1 MLGGMNMQ
9 YIDLHVHSTC
19 SDGTFTP
26 EQIVD
31 LAVDK
36 GLAAFALTDHD
47 TVAGVGRA
55 LTAARGKSLTVI
67 PGVELSCEYTVT
79 PSRKKEIHILGY
91 QLDHENKVLIE
102 RLQEAALHVSV

>member
-47 TVAGVGRA
+47 TGKISHRDPR
-55 LTAARGKSLTVI
+55 RGI
-67 PGVELSCEYTVT
+67 
-79 PSRKKEIHILGY
+79 
-91 QLDHENKVLIE
+91 VL
-102 RLQEAALHVSV
+102 

>member
-67 PGVELSCEYTVT
+67 PAWNCPVNT
-79 PSRKKEIHILGY
+79 
-91 QLDHENKVLIE
+91 Q
-102 RLQEAALHVSV
+102 